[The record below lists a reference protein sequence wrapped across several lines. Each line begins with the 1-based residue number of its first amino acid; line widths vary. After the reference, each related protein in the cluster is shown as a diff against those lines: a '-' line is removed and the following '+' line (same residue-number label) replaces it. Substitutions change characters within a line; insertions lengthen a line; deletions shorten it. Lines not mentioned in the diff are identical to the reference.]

1 MQSDEDL
8 ILEYLDGNEDA
19 FKILIDKYIP
29 SIYNFAVRFVGHDN
43 ASDVSQDVFLKVWKN
58 IRKFN
63 SGKSSFKTWIFTITR
78 NTITDSLRKKKSIP
92 FSMLDTE
99 EVSFEDNIEDETI
112 LQMDVLS
119 KLDDKEFLNNLL
131 DKLSPNYR
139 EVLLLYYTEDMT
151 FSEIGQLLG
160 KPMNTVKSYHHR
172 ALNQLK
178 KMIL

>member
-8 ILEYLDGNEDA
+8 IREYLDGNEDT
-19 FKILIDKYIP
+19 FKILIDKYIS

-112 LQMDVLS
+112 LPMEVLS
-119 KLDDKEFLNNLL
+119 KLEDKEFLNNLL

-139 EVLLLYYTEDMT
+139 EVLILYYTEDMT

-178 KMIL
+178 KLIL

>member
-8 ILEYLDGNEDA
+8 IREYLDGNEDT
-19 FKILIDKYIP
+19 FKILIDKYIS

-112 LQMDVLS
+112 LPMEVLS
-119 KLDDKEFLNNLL
+119 KLVDKEFLNNLL

-139 EVLLLYYTEDMT
+139 EVLILYYTEDMT

-178 KMIL
+178 KLIL

>member
-1 MQSDEDL
+1 
-8 ILEYLDGNEDA
+8 
-19 FKILIDKYIP
+19 
-29 SIYNFAVRFVGHDN
+29 
-43 ASDVSQDVFLKVWKN
+43 
-58 IRKFN
+58 
-63 SGKSSFKTWIFTITR
+63 
-78 NTITDSLRKKKSIP
+78 
-92 FSMLDTE
+92 MLDTE

-139 EVLLLYYTEDMT
+139 EVLILYYTEDMT

>member
-112 LQMDVLS
+112 LPMDVLS

-139 EVLLLYYTEDMT
+139 EVLILYYTEDMT